1 MAYLMYSL
9 LSAALRFCSLLHC
22 RAQVMATVKLRAQTN
37 ISGSD
42 RTIVNQIVHSGD
54 TKGQYADVPNPYRDP
69 TFSHDNRAQRELDR
83 LNKKWF

>member
-1 MAYLMYSL
+1 MAYFTYSI
-9 LSAALRFCSLLHC
+9 LSAALRFCSLDC
-22 RAQVMATVKLRAQTN
+22 RAQVMAAVKLRAQTD

-54 TKGQYADVPNPYRDP
+54 TKGQYADVPNPYRDS
-69 TFSHDNRAQRELDR
+69 TFSHDNRAQGELDR